1 MVSVNVGNLQWG
13 RDVPGNGKLFMA
25 HSVSRDTAHE
35 IRALEGG
42 LMLKALVPDDVL
54 TGLFRRLCR
63 RAPRDHAQGG

>member
-35 IRALEGG
+35 TA
-42 LMLKALVPDDVL
+42 
-54 TGLFRRLCR
+54 RLR
-63 RAPRDHAQGG
+63 VV